1 MPHEFLHEPDARR
14 YTLRVGGEV
23 VSVLEYRDQGA
34 GVVFHRTV
42 TIPRHRGHG
51 YAAELVEFAVSD
63 VEQRGAGPISP
74 TCWYVADW
82 FDRNPERAALRA

>member
-51 YAAELVEFAVSD
+51 YAAELVEFAVT
-63 VEQRGAGPISP
+63 G
-74 TCWYVADW
+74 C
-82 FDRNPERAALRA
+82 RAARHGTDLADLLVRRGVVRPES